1 MIVINTKGR
10 ELKVIDASHQRCP
23 LEHTAEAVSLRGIS
37 TPQAGHFSSRLPFA
51 PPDEGKGEVAF
62 SANVS
67 ASTDNSGGVPGSM
80 H

>member
-1 MIVINTKGR
+1 MVAINTKGSAS
-10 ELKVIDASHQRCP
+10 EVIDDLHQRCP
-23 LEHTAEAVSLRGIS
+23 LEHTAEMVSVRGTS
-37 TPQAGHFSSRLPFA
+37 TPQAGHFSSRLPFS

-62 SANVS
+62 LANVS